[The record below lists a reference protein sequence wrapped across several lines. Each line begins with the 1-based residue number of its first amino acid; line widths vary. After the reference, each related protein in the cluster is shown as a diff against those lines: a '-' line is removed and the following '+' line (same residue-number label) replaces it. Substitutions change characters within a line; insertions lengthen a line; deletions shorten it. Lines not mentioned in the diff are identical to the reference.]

1 MSAQE
6 TRNSALR
13 HLGEVSNDAYG
24 VGMTILALAD
34 AVCDLTSVVREHLA
48 IMSPGGAVDV
58 EWANCRGCGAP
69 TVEGGGICPA
79 CMVGA
84 S

>member
-6 TRNSALR
+6 TRNSALH
-13 HLGEVSNDAYG
+13 HLGEASADAYG
-24 VGMTILALAD
+24 VGMSILALAD

-69 TVEGGGICPA
+69 TVEGDGICPA

>member
-6 TRNSALR
+6 TRNLALH
-13 HLGEVSNDAYG
+13 HLGEVSADAYG

-69 TVEGGGICPA
+69 TVEGDGICPA